1 MYATTTP
8 ERALLV
14 GVDVTERSDG
24 RRHWDA
30 QASLDE
36 LEMLAETAGAVP
48 VGRVLQ
54 RLRHPDRKSY
64 IGKGKLAELVKARE
78 PLGYTV
84 AIFDDELT
92 PAQQR
97 VLERTLDLKVIDRTA
112 LILDIFAQ
120 RARSREGAL
129 QVALAQHVYL
139 LPRLAGQWA
148 HLERMEGAIG
158 ARGPGET
165 QLETDRRLVRTQ
177 IKRLKGEIEQ
187 VKRHRQRYR
196 KKRRQNGIPV
206 VALVGYTNAGKSTL
220 MNALTGAEVRAH
232 DRLFETLDPV
242 TRRIALRDG
251 RSLLLT
257 DTVGFIEKL
266 PTQLVAAFRA
276 TLEELN
282 EADLLLHV
290 VDIAHPDAAEQSQT
304 VENTLAEL
312 GLSER
317 PMLTLLNKVDR
328 IDGESNGAG
337 PSRRVRQ
344 LAEQVQK
351 DQPQALLISAAKRW
365 GIDELRAR
373 IGAVLEVTSLRRE
386 K

>member
-1 MYATTTP
+1 
-8 ERALLV
+8 
-14 GVDVTERSDG
+14 
-24 RRHWDA
+24 
-30 QASLDE
+30 
-36 LEMLAETAGAVP
+36 
-48 VGRVLQ
+48 
-54 RLRHPDRKSY
+54 
-64 IGKGKLAELVKARE
+64 
-78 PLGYTV
+78 
-84 AIFDDELT
+84 
-92 PAQQR
+92 
-97 VLERTLDLKVIDRTA
+97 
-112 LILDIFAQ
+112 
-120 RARSREGAL
+120 
-129 QVALAQHVYL
+129 
-139 LPRLAGQWA
+139 
-148 HLERMEGAIG
+148 
-158 ARGPGET
+158 
-165 QLETDRRLVRTQ
+165 
-177 IKRLKGEIEQ
+177 
-187 VKRHRQRYR
+187 
-196 KKRRQNGIPV
+196 
-206 VALVGYTNAGKSTL
+206 

-242 TRRIALRDG
+242 TRRTALRDG

-304 VENTLAEL
+304 VENTLVEL

-328 IDGESNGAG
+328 IDGEPNGTG

-365 GIDELRAR
+365 GIDELRSR
-373 IGAVLEVTSLRRE
+373 IGAILEVTTLRRE
-386 K
+386 E